1 MKSIILITKVL
12 LYMCLRLICCL
23 WKKKW
28 SRNIKIRFEWCE
40 TIIMSLWR
48 RNRNEIRKG
57 GVGLLQFMLIRIPIN
72 IVRVMLILT
81 KKMRLKKMLL
91 PILRKSINRS
101 LRRSHGVFL
110 IFLENL
116 SVNRKLKSI
125 KTNFNN
131 WTNSSSHWFWMKNLK
146 PALNIRK
153 LDDCFFILNFVSGKE
168 WVWMLEC
175 FVEKEEED
183 EYSFWKWIILYK
195 YKHILFAIYL

>member
-1 MKSIILITKVL
+1 
-12 LYMCLRLICCL
+12 
-23 WKKKW
+23 
-28 SRNIKIRFEWCE
+28 
-40 TIIMSLWR
+40 
-48 RNRNEIRKG
+48 
-57 GVGLLQFMLIRIPIN
+57 MLIRIPIN

-131 WTNSSSHWFWMKNLK
+131 WTNSSSH
-146 PALNIRK
+146 
-153 LDDCFFILNFVSGKE
+153 
-168 WVWMLEC
+168 
-175 FVEKEEED
+175 
-183 EYSFWKWIILYK
+183 
-195 YKHILFAIYL
+195 